1 MIFYFYH
8 IVYMNLLI
16 VFKKIFFFV
25 SKMARRVKQEIN
37 ETNESQIGMDSLIPN
52 GTVFEMYFVT
62 LS

>member
-52 GTVFEMYFVT
+52 GTVFEMHFVT

>member
-16 VFKKIFFFV
+16 VFKKSFFV
-25 SKMARRVKQEIN
+25 SRMARRVKQEIN
-37 ETNESQIGMDSLIPN
+37 ESNESQIGMDSLIPN
-52 GTVFEMYFVT
+52 GTVFEMYIVT

>member
-1 MIFYFYH
+1 
-8 IVYMNLLI
+8 MNLLI
-16 VFKKIFFFV
+16 VFKKVFFV

>member
-8 IVYMNLLI
+8 IVYMNLLF
-16 VFKKIFFFV
+16 VFKKIFFV
-25 SKMARRVKQEIN
+25 SRMARRVKQEIN

-62 LS
+62 LL

>member
-16 VFKKIFFFV
+16 VFKKIFFCLKDGQK
-25 SKMARRVKQEIN
+25 SKQEIN

-52 GTVFEMYFVT
+52 GNVFEMYFVT